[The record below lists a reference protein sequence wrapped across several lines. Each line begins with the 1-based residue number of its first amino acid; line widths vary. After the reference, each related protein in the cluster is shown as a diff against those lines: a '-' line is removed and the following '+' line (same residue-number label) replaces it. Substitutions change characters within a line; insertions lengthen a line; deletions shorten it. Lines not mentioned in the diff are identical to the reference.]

1 MGKQTAQTKEVYF
14 RENDE
19 QKKNNSKEN

>member
-19 QKKNNSKEN
+19 QKKNNGKEN